1 MDIDNILYMGR
12 SLLKMSNEELYESS
26 LRFIF
31 KQFDL
36 YIETNKE
43 SEKRYKNNS
52 KNKDNTRVEE
62 KTLMVLD

>member
-1 MDIDNILYMGR
+1 MGR

-36 YIETNKE
+36 YIEANKE
-43 SEKRYKNNS
+43 IEKRYKNTS
-52 KNKDNTRVEE
+52 KNNGNTKNEE
-62 KTLMVLD
+62 NKLMVLD

>member
-1 MDIDNILYMGR
+1 MGR

-36 YIETNKE
+36 YIEANKE
-43 SEKRYKNNS
+43 AERGYKNNS
-52 KNKDNTRVEE
+52 KNKANNNNTESKLR
-62 KTLMVLD
+62 VLD

>member
-1 MDIDNILYMGR
+1 MGR

-36 YIETNKE
+36 YVEANKE
-43 SEKRYKNNS
+43 TEKKYRANS
-52 KNKDNTRVEE
+52 KNKGNNISEE
-62 KTLMVLD
+62 NKLMVLD

>member
-1 MDIDNILYMGR
+1 MGR

-36 YIETNKE
+36 GVEANKE
-43 SEKRYKNNS
+43 TEKRYKNNGTNKS
-52 KNKDNTRVEE
+52 SIKNEE
-62 KTLMVLD
+62 NKLMVLD

>member
-1 MDIDNILYMGR
+1 MGR

-36 YIETNKE
+36 YVEANKE
-43 SEKRYKNNS
+43 SEKRYKS
-52 KNKDNTRVEE
+52 KDKNKGNNRISEN
-62 KTLMVLD
+62 KKLMVLD